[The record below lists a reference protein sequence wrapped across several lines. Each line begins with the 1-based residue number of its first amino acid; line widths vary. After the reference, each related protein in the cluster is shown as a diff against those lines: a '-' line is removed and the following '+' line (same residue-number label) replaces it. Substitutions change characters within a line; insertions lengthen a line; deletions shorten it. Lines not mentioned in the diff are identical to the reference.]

1 MSTAR
6 EAFMIYQF
14 EDWKPQVH
22 PTVYIAPGCH
32 IIGDVIL
39 EEYSSVW
46 FNSTLRADL
55 SHIKVGRHVNLQ
67 ENCVIHVERGLPTEL
82 GDYVLVGHSVIIH
95 ASKVGAGSMIGMGS
109 ILLDGCVVGENT
121 IIGAGSLVKMKDK
134 IPAGVLALGSPAR
147 VIRELKQEE
156 MDWIKKSSQSYSE
169 RAQMYKKGLKP
180 L

>member
-1 MSTAR
+1 
-6 EAFMIYQF
+6 MIYQF
-14 EDWKPQVH
+14 QDWKPKLH

-32 IIGDVIL
+32 IIGDVII
-39 EEYSSVW
+39 EEFSSVW

-55 SHIKVGRHVNLQ
+55 SYIKVGRHVNLQ
-67 ENCVIHVERGLPTEL
+67 ENCVIHVERDQPTEL

-95 ASKVGAGSMIGMGS
+95 ASKVGAGSLIGMGS
-109 ILLDGCVVGENT
+109 ILLDGCVVGENSM
-121 IIGAGSLVKMKDK
+121 IGAGSLVKMKQV

-156 MDWIKKSSQSYSE
+156 IDWIKKSSESYSE
-169 RAQMYKKGLKP
+169 RAQIYMKDVKP